1 VPGLPLATS
10 SRYSHACSVTSVG
23 ATKGFD
29 PETVASFSSGGFSN
43 YFQRPDYQSS
53 AVSGYIDQLSGKYSE
68 LYNST
73 GRGFPDIS
81 ASGVNFPVV
90 ANNMWNPVGGTSAS
104 TPVIASIIAL
114 INDELLAA
122 GKPTLGFLNPWLYA
136 NKDAFTDVT
145 SGSNPGCGT
154 DGFEALSGWDPAT
167 GLGTPV
173 YSKLRTAAGL

>member
-1 VPGLPLATS
+1 
-10 SRYSHACSVTSVG
+10 
-23 ATKGFD
+23 
-29 PETVASFSSGGFSN
+29 
-43 YFQRPDYQSS
+43 
-53 AVSGYIDQLSGKYSE
+53 
-68 LYNST
+68 
-73 GRGFPDIS
+73 
-81 ASGVNFPVV
+81 
-90 ANNMWNPVGGTSAS
+90 MWNPVGGTSAS